1 MGLSLPI
8 AKSRN
13 RKPRR
18 SLSGVFVVVY
28 MDNCYLSLP
37 IGIIAYAVLKC
48 NIRNKD
54 FKKK

>member
-8 AKSRN
+8 AESRN

-18 SLSGVFVVVY
+18 ATSGVFVVVY

-37 IGIIAYAVLKC
+37 TGIIAY
-48 NIRNKD
+48 D
-54 FKKK
+54 G